1 MGWMGRRCSL
11 CGSWAKHK
19 FSGRERWF
27 ILIGCL
33 TYSWLFPNGIDKM
46 TNKLM
51 NTASACLDCTA
62 DGGMTKCSH
71 HLCGC
76 TDCEI
81 HHCACARASILMCR
95 FRPSLSS
102 NDVWAQ
108 WLVVFLS
115 EAPIVLCVGH
125 ACERIL
131 AFIRKCQSGARYIRN
146 KESLVFSLFLIM
158 SWFHVRDC

>member
-1 MGWMGRRCSL
+1 MGRQCRVMSKAQVQWEGEVIHPDWL
-11 CGSWAKHK
+11 SD
-19 FSGRERWF
+19 
-27 ILIGCL
+27 LQL
-33 TYSWLFPNGIDKM
+33 TQNFPNRIDKV

-51 NTASACLDCTA
+51 NTTSACLDCTA

-81 HHCACARASILMCR
+81 HRCACVRASILVCR

-102 NDVWAQ
+102 SDVWAQ

-125 ACERIL
+125 ACKRIF
-131 AFIRKCQSGARYIRN
+131 AFIRKCQRGARYIRN
-146 KESLVFSLFLIM
+146 KEHLVFSLFLIM
-158 SWFHVRDC
+158 S